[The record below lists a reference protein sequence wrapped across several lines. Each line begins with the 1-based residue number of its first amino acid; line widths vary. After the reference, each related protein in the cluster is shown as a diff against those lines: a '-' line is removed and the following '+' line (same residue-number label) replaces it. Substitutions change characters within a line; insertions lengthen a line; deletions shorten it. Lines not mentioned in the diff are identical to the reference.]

1 MFTCVFKS
9 FRILAFSLLALV
21 LSACNMD
28 LIKRLNQGVS
38 NDPGIVPITIQ
49 GGSNGAHKASSITV
63 IEWQTKRGQPEV
75 VSVEYSTDGGVSY
88 TTALPIVSNV
98 GQVSLVMPSTSSENV
113 IIRVVSDGAVYAE
126 SSFFVVDGVAPKLLD
141 SMGAEITEIL
151 KTDFYPRTSYSSPAW
166 KYHFDDISV
175 DEEREWEVFVRVNS
189 SDLGGTAT
197 CVENYCLYQPPITS
211 ATDDKFYFYIR
222 DELGNEAGPF
232 TMNVN
237 PIEPSSSAELDDEGE
252 PLSGD
257 GGGGGGSGGGGGG
270 GSGSGDFTGSPTD
283 WVVPSENLTYISSNG
298 PAASGNVVN
307 VSDANGL
314 YNAIV
319 NASAGDRIRLAD
331 GTYTLPT
338 KVPASADGTDTNRI
352 FVEAVNPGNALIE
365 FCPSS
370 SASAGKT
377 LFEVSGDY
385 WVFDG
390 LEVTG
395 KQSGCSNGGLAKTHA
410 FLILGTAD
418 NVIIRNSNIYNWQMH
433 ISTKIGYEGV
443 DPKWAENLQ
452 IYDNRIHNEY
462 KVFGDGPFAGIS
474 VVGGSKAKV
483 RGNLIYDM
491 VPDKYGAQYPAIN
504 VDQNARY
511 GVYESNIIS
520 CRHNIG
526 GSFEP
531 KGIRAGQTRDNN
543 AVCENGTD
551 CTTYGNLFRNNIVM
565 NCGSGFLASEGLGI
579 LNQANSVYGH
589 NIFLWSNRAYLSS
602 QQNQMTTDGIQNS
615 MIHNLTTGLWE
626 GAANTNLIF
635 SGGSPTNAQSDMW
648 ADPANGDF
656 SLGVNGA
663 LISNQGSVSS
673 YIPHD
678 FCGNARGSTTDL
690 GPVDYD
696 HTGATACISSIT
708 SKINSM
714 DVP

>member
-1 MFTCVFKS
+1 
-9 FRILAFSLLALV
+9 
-21 LSACNMD
+21 MD
-28 LIKRLNQGVS
+28 LVKRLNQGVS
-38 NDPGIVPITIQ
+38 NDPGVVPITIQ

-63 IEWQTKRGQPEV
+63 IEWETKRGQPEV
-75 VSVEYSTDGGVSY
+75 VSVEYSLDGGTTY
-88 TTALPIVSNV
+88 TTALPIVSNA
-98 GQVSLVMPSTSSENV
+98 GQVSMVMPSTSSENV
-113 IIRVVSDGAVYAE
+113 IIRVVSDGAVYAQ

-141 SMGAEITEIL
+141 SMGAEITEIAVA
-151 KTDFYPRTSYSSPAW
+151 DFYPRTSYSSPAW
-166 KYHFDDISV
+166 KYHFEDTSV

-197 CVENYCLYQPPITS
+197 CAENYCLYQPPITA
-211 ATDDKFYFYIR
+211 ATEDKFYFYIK

-237 PIEPSSSAELDDEGE
+237 PTEPSSSAALNDDGT
-252 PLSGD
+252 PISGGGG
-257 GGGGGGSGGGGGG
+257 GGGGGGSGGGGSGG
-270 GSGSGDFTGSPTD
+270 AFTGSPTD
-283 WVVPSENLTYISSNG
+283 WVVPNENLPWNSSNG

-331 GTYTLPT
+331 GTYTMPT
-338 KVPASADGTDTNRI
+338 KIQATANGTDMSRI
-352 FVEAVNPGNALIE
+352 FVEAVNPGNAVIE

-377 LFEVSGDY
+377 LLEVSGDY

-390 LEVTG
+390 LHITG
-395 KQSGCSNGGLAKTHA
+395 KQSGCANGGLAKTHA

-418 NVIIRNSNIYNWQMH
+418 NVIIRNSSIYNWQMH
-433 ISTKIGYEGV
+433 ISTKVGYEGV
-443 DPKWAENLQ
+443 DPKWPQELQ
-452 IYDNRIHNEY
+452 IYDNRIYNEY
-462 KVFGDGPFAGIS
+462 NVFGDGPFAGIN
-474 VVGGSKAKV
+474 VVGGVKAKI

-491 VPDKYGAQYPAIN
+491 VTDYYGAQFPAIN

-520 CRHNIG
+520 CRHNLG
-526 GSFEP
+526 GNFEP
-531 KGIRAGQTRDNN
+531 KGIRAGQTNDN
-543 AVCENGTD
+543 AATCENGTD
-551 CTTYGNLFRNNIVM
+551 CTTYGNLYRNNILM

-589 NIFLWSNRAYLSS
+589 NIFLWSNRAYLGF
-602 QQNQMTTDGIQNS
+602 QQNQMNTDGIQNS

-635 SGGSPTNAQSDMW
+635 SGGSPTNVQSDMW
-648 ADPANGDF
+648 NDPGNGDF
-656 SLGVNGA
+656 SLGINGA
-663 LISNQGSVSS
+663 LIRNQGSVSS

-678 FCGNARGSTTDL
+678 FCGNPRDATTDL

-696 HTGATACISSIT
+696 HAGAAACLAEISS
-708 SKINSM
+708 KISSM
-714 DVP
+714 LVP